1 MTDAESGKQRV
12 DCRNL
17 NTTSAA
23 VVAQV
28 GRCHMIL
35 AVGNQERE
43 RSESVQ
49 NCLAIF
55 RTRQALQ
62 QLLQYEPCRQDRF
75 AGFEGVVE
83 CAYLCRSG
91 RRIAP
96 KCQGP
101 NAGVDKQAQSR
112 PRSAL
117 SSYPAS
123 HSSLPIKS
131 SRRFC
136 CRRAMN
142 SCNAFVTAAF
152 FVRSPLTLRARSI
165 SAGSIERFVAMCNS
179 PHINLHTE
187 NPSCNGA
194 RVDLSNVPPALELG
208 R

>member
-28 GRCHMIL
+28 AAATLISL
-35 AVGNQERE
+35 
-43 RSESVQ
+43 RSGIKSGSAGKSVQ

-91 RRIAP
+91 RQIAP

-117 SSYPAS
+117 
-123 HSSLPIKS
+123 
-131 SRRFC
+131 
-136 CRRAMN
+136 
-142 SCNAFVTAAF
+142 
-152 FVRSPLTLRARSI
+152 
-165 SAGSIERFVAMCNS
+165 
-179 PHINLHTE
+179 
-187 NPSCNGA
+187 
-194 RVDLSNVPPALELG
+194 
-208 R
+208 